1 MADQPV
7 SRFIGGSPGAVAL
20 RLLFASILVGALM
33 ALLGLDPQRLV
44 MRIVYL
50 FEDLIDL
57 GWGGVERVLRWAL
70 YGAVIVV
77 PLWLLSRLFSSRR

>member
-1 MADQPV
+1 MADQRV
-7 SRFIGGSPGAVAL
+7 TRVMGGSAASVAL

-44 MRIVYL
+44 MRVVEL
-50 FEDLIDL
+50 FQDLFDM
-57 GWGGVERVLRWAL
+57 GWGAVERVLRWAV

-77 PLWLLSRLFSSRR
+77 PLWALSRLLGGRR